1 MEDVPPKE
9 LMDEITLSVE
19 EFDLGIANRAIA
31 RLESLVGHYPNR
43 IEPRIILAQ
52 HLTERAEFDQARDL
66 MLECVKLSDNVEV
79 LKFASRVL
87 LNAKDYETCV
97 EILLRLLEEDSGD
110 MIYYS
115 MLAEA
120 YFQACKYS
128 HAVAVFRHLEKVHQI
143 SAGEMVQY
151 GLSLFY
157 SGSGFDISMDY
168 LLGAIKRSPD
178 CCDAG
183 IKMGML
189 LAYCGEGSSAARCYR
204 SFALK
209 ELRGNTSVFSIF
221 YSNYLLM
228 LNYQDHIGE
237 EEIYREHVR
246 YSEYLME
253 EQLTL
258 GPRVETIEKRIRI
271 GFLSGDFFT
280 HPVSFFLMPL
290 LENFDRSKF
299 EVNAYSSAP
308 IQHYDKTTERL
319 KNIVEFWHEIQDLTE
334 LELVDR
340 IRKDEID
347 ILIDLS
353 GHTGRNRMLV
363 FARRAAPCQVT
374 WLGYP
379 NTSGLKNMDF
389 RIVDSITDPE
399 PEANQYASEKLIR
412 MEGCFICYGQFGLE
426 GKELYSPALL
436 KERVVFS
443 SYNNLLK
450 LSGKTLH
457 AWGRI
462 LQNVPNSILR
472 LKYLYL
478 HEPDVRKH
486 LKSKFS
492 KFGIDIDRIEFFG
505 NIPDYAEHMRSYNDV
520 DISLD
525 PFPYNGTTSTCDA
538 LVMGVPVV
546 ALRGDRHASR
556 VSASILSAI
565 GFEELIADNVDEY
578 VNLAVELAS
587 DRDALFV
594 KKGKLREAMLASQL
608 MDPAGFAR
616 RFEKCL
622 TGIWNRK
629 RGIVS

>member
-9 LMDEITLSVE
+9 LMDEIILSVE
-19 EFDLGIANRAIA
+19 EFDLGIPKRAIA
-31 RLESLVGHYPNR
+31 RLESLVDHYPNR

-66 MLECVKLSDNVEV
+66 MLECVKLSDNIEV
-79 LKFASRVL
+79 LKFASQVL
-87 LNAKDYETCV
+87 LNAKDYESCV
-97 EILLRLLEEDSGD
+97 ENLLRHLKDESGD

-120 YFQACKYS
+120 YFQAGKYS

-143 SAGEMVQY
+143 SAGEMVKY

-157 SGSGFDISMDY
+157 SGSGFDVSMDY
-168 LLGAIKRSPD
+168 LLEAIKISPD

-183 IKMGML
+183 IKIGML
-189 LAYCGEGSSAARCYR
+189 LAYCGEGNSAARCYR

-209 ELRGNTSVFSIF
+209 ELRGNISGFSTF
-221 YSNYLLM
+221 YSNYLMM
-228 LNYQDHIGE
+228 LNYQDHDRE
-237 EEIYREHVR
+237 EYIYSEHVR
-246 YSEYLME
+246 YSDYIME
-253 EQLTL
+253 EHITL
-258 GPRVETIEKRIRI
+258 EPRENSIEKRIRI

-290 LENFDRSKF
+290 LEDFDRSKF
-299 EVNAYSSAP
+299 EVNAYSTLP
-308 IQHYDKTTERL
+308 TQNYDKTTERL
-319 KNIVEFWHEIQDLTE
+319 KNLVEFWHDIQDLSE
-334 LELVDR
+334 LKLVDR

-412 MEGCFICYGQFGLE
+412 IEGCFICYGQCGFE
-426 GKELYSPALL
+426 GKELYSPSLL
-436 KERVVFS
+436 EDRVVFS

-462 LQNVPNSILR
+462 LQEVPNSILR
-472 LKYLYL
+472 LKYFYL
-478 HEPDVRKH
+478 HEPDLRKH

-492 KFGIDIDRIEFFG
+492 KFGIDIDRFEFFG
-505 NIPDYAEHMRSYNDV
+505 NFPDYAEHMRSYNDV

-546 ALRGDRHASR
+546 ALMGERHASR

-578 VNLAVELAS
+578 VNLAVGLAS
-587 DRDALFV
+587 DRDALLV
-594 KKGKLREAMLASQL
+594 KRGKVREAMLASQL

-622 TGIWNRK
+622 MDIWSRK
-629 RGIVS
+629 RGIVG